1 MARQREWETTR
12 SHALRAKAMEA
23 EWEQVSNIPR
33 KTVNRSQVADF
44 HARMLDA
51 VADAEERRELKR
63 LELEAEYSVH
73 DGRRLNARQFLARQ
87 EERQREMQMRLE
99 EKNNDG
105 NAANND
111 ETVDVD
117 VDTALGQERRRTHG
131 RAGCGP
137 RP

>member
-1 MARQREWETTR
+1 MA
-12 SHALRAKAMEA
+12 
-23 EWEQVSNIPR
+23 
-33 KTVNRSQVADF
+33 
-44 HARMLDA
+44 
-51 VADAEERRELKR
+51 
-63 LELEAEYSVH
+63 EAEYSVH